1 VENIRRIAEVAK
13 LMMAAGLIVMTAF
26 ISPFRR
32 ERVMARDLIGAKNFC
47 EVFVNTPLTFR
58 FVTAIGQELGDASK
72 AVVVAQLV
80 LDDGVLKYFMHNR
93 FLFDYVCK
101 NVLWS

>member
-1 VENIRRIAEVAK
+1 MEYIRRVAEVAK
-13 LMMAAGLIVMTAF
+13 LMMDAALIVMTAF

-32 ERVMARDLIGAKNFC
+32 EREMARELIGAENFC
-47 EVFVNTPLTFR
+47 EVFVNTPLTFC
-58 FVTAIGQELGDASK
+58 FVTAQGQEMGDASK

-80 LDDGVLKYFMHNR
+80 LDAGVLKYFMHNR

-101 NVLWS
+101 NVL